1 MANEALGKNISNYY
15 VQVAALTPQSAVAPV
30 PAKIV
35 PGEGGMIFAAM
46 QSGLIFVGFAFL
58 ALLVTA
64 FRSHKRLATVATI
77 MMIGIIT
84 STIPLGMQLVKE
96 QQNVESQAAATYQ
109 PKDMT
114 VTQVTGTSFTVSWK
128 TDLPEIGVVRLR
140 MTKELIPP
148 MTMLQDPGELMQHS
162 LVAANL
168 QPDTEYFFDILSGGV
183 WYDNNAEPI
192 MVKTTSN

>member
-1 MANEALGKNISNYY
+1 MADVALGENISNYY
-15 VQVAALTPQSAVAPV
+15 VQVAALTPQSEVAPI
-30 PAKIV
+30 PAKV
-35 PGEGGMIFAAM
+35 SPAQGGMIFAAM

-64 FRSHKRLATVATI
+64 FRSHKKVATVATI
-77 MMIGIIT
+77 LMIGLIT
-84 STIPLGMQLVKE
+84 STIPLGMQMVKE

-114 VTQVTGTSFTVSWK
+114 VAQVTATSFTITWK

-140 MTKELIPP
+140 STKDLIPP
-148 MTMLQDPGELMQHS
+148 MTMLQDPGELMNHS

-168 QPDTEYFFDILSGGV
+168 QPNTHYYFDILSGGV
-183 WYDNNAEPI
+183 WYDNNGEPI
-192 MVKTTSN
+192 MVKTQD

>member
-1 MANEALGKNISNYY
+1 MANEGVYDNIADYY
-15 VQVAALTPQSAVAPV
+15 LQVAALTPQTEVAPV
-30 PAKIV
+30 PVKTT
-35 PGEGGMIFAAM
+35 PGQGGMIFAAM

-64 FRSHKRLATVATI
+64 FRSQKRLATVATI

-96 QQNVESQAAATYQ
+96 QQSVESQAAVTYQ
-109 PKDMT
+109 PKDMS
-114 VTQVTGTSFTVSWK
+114 VTQVTATSFTVSWK

-140 MTKELIPP
+140 TTKDLLPP

-168 QPDTEYFFDILSGGV
+168 KPNTEYYFDILSGGV
-183 WYDNNAEPI
+183 WYDHDGEPL
-192 MVKTTSN
+192 MVKTAVN

>member
-1 MANEALGKNISNYY
+1 MANEALGNNISNYY

-30 PAKIV
+30 PAKIA
-35 PGEGGMIFAAM
+35 PAQSGMVFAAM
-46 QSGLIFVGFAFL
+46 QSGLVFVGFAFL

-84 STIPLGMQLVKE
+84 STIPLGLQLVKE

-114 VTQVTGTSFTVSWK
+114 VSQVTATSFVISWK

-140 MTKELIPP
+140 PTKDLVPP
-148 MTMLQDPGELMQHS
+148 MTMLQDPGELMNHS

-168 QPDTEYFFDILSGGV
+168 QPNTQYYFDILSGGV
-183 WYDNNAEPI
+183 WYDNNNEPI
-192 MVKTTSN
+192 MVKTK